1 MPGSRHP
8 GGRYRTYA
16 KLYRKVTEEDAVT
29 SAALAA
35 LPSVRTEPVDPL
47 SEAGKNSWAFD
58 NGLYIQVCVPATV
71 SSFDI
76 EVYGSMRSDPGKE
89 DRIEE
94 FGDDRIALLAF
105 LRDQERSAFLIL
117 ENYPVGDIKIAL
129 TNIAGSGECQVFTA
143 HTA

>member
-1 MPGSRHP
+1 M
-8 GGRYRTYA
+8 
-16 KLYRKVTEEDAVT
+16 T

-58 NGLYIQVCVPATV
+58 NGLYIQVCAPATID
-71 SSFDI
+71 SFDV
-76 EVYGSMRSDPGKE
+76 EVYGSMRSDPNKE

-94 FGDDRIALLAF
+94 FGNDRFALVAF
-105 LRDQERSAFLIL
+105 LRDNERSAFLIL
-117 ENYPVGDIKIAL
+117 ENYPVGDVKIVL
-129 TNIAGSGECQVFTA
+129 TNVVGSGECQIYTA